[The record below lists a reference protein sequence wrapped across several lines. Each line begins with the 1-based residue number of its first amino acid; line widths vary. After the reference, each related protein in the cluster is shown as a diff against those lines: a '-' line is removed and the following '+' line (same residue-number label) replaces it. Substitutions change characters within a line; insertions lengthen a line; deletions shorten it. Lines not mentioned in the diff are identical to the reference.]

1 MRQRTLL
8 CLRQRTPSHA
18 KERAHRACTI
28 NSSVLVMFDPIQ
40 DVCVC
45 ECAWGPRVGGILER
59 DDYVKKGRPSV
70 ARRAHDAPED
80 AFLVAPKDAE
90 SRQRACSPLL
100 EKISFWGIY
109 R

>member
-28 NSSVLVMFDPIQ
+28 NSSVLVVFDPIQ

-59 DDYVKKGRPSV
+59 DDYVKKGRPSWEF
-70 ARRAHDAPED
+70 ALRIM
-80 AFLVAPKDAE
+80 
-90 SRQRACSPLL
+90 RQELGSMKTPFGA
-100 EKISFWGIY
+100 FWGQCWALAFG
-109 R
+109 